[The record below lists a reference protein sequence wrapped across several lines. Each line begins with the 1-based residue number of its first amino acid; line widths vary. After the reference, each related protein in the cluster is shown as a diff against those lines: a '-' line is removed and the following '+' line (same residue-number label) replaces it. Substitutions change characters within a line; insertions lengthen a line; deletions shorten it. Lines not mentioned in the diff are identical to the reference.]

1 MRVLVIPEDS
11 RRDKD
16 LLKPLIEALMIAAG
30 RPRAKVRVCEKPVLG
45 GVAEAL
51 KLERLREI
59 IDLWG
64 GQTDL
69 FLLIVDRDGKDGT
82 TLPASG
88 DQPARK
94 NEDRRAVITRLEHE
108 STALLPKGKVLLGEH
123 AIEEVEVWVLAG
135 HELPT
140 EWSFRAIRAE
150 RNPKEAFFVPFLTKH
165 RGLTDDTAGRALVAA
180 EAARNFQRICDRC
193 PEDMK
198 RLTERVRALVGA

>member
-16 LLKPLIEALMIAAG
+16 LLKPLIEALMSTVG
-30 RPRAKVRVCEKPVLG
+30 RPRAKVRICERPVLG

-51 KLERLREI
+51 KAERLREI

-69 FLLIVDRDGKDGT
+69 FLLIVDRDGKDGMS
-82 TLPASG
+82 LPATG
-88 DQPARK
+88 GQPARK

-108 STALLPKGKVLLGEH
+108 SIGLLPGGKALLGEH

-135 HELPT
+135 HDLPA

-150 RNPKEAFFVPFLTKH
+150 LHPKEAFFVPFLTKH

-193 PEDMK
+193 PEDVK
-198 RLTERVRALVGA
+198 RLTERIRMLVGG

>member
-1 MRVLVIPEDS
+1 VRVLVIPEDS

-16 LLKPLIEALMIAAG
+16 LLKPLVEAMMAAVG

-64 GQTDL
+64 GYTDL
-69 FLLIVDRDGKDGT
+69 FLLIVDRDGKDGKIV
-82 TLPASG
+82 PASG
-88 DQPARK
+88 EQPARK
-94 NEDRRAVITRLEHE
+94 NEDRRAVITHLEE
-108 STALLPKGKVLLGEH
+108 QCAALLPEGKGLIGEN

-135 HELPT
+135 HELPA
-140 EWSFRAIRAE
+140 EWSIRAIRAE
-150 RNPKEAFFVPFLTKH
+150 RDPKEAFFVPFLAR
-165 RGLTDDTAGRALVAA
+165 RGLTDDAAGRALVAV

-198 RLTERVRALVGA
+198 RLTERVRARVGA